1 MANYVDSDGEK
12 GVFVNSWILSTM
24 LLTKINTA
32 INPWLLK
39 SKVRPIHYFIVL
51 LQLENNQHYE
61 GNNTYCL

>member
-1 MANYVDSDGEK
+1 MANFVDSDGEK

-24 LLTKINTA
+24 LLTKINSA

-51 LQLENNQHYE
+51 LQLEN
-61 GNNTYCL
+61 T